1 MRKNWKWL
9 IVLVVVVAVMLRFTF
24 TSTPVAAHVVQKT
37 NVVAE
42 VMGTGTLEAR
52 IKTTLSPRI
61 QERLAEVLV
70 DQGDHVSAGQLLA
83 RLDDGE
89 LKRQVEVTEAGL
101 ASAKAT
107 EARVRVDEV
116 RAQAVAQ
123 QARQDHKRVSD
134 LVSTKISSQ
143 SELDKAIELLHVA
156 ESDLL
161 RTHAATLEA
170 QQQIN
175 LAAKNLAHQQE
186 RLTFTRILS
195 PYDGLVT
202 RRDRDAGGVV
212 VPGSSILQL
221 ISTNELWVSAWVDET
236 ASSGLAT
243 GQAARVA
250 FRSGPGKSHPGEVA
264 RLSRETDRETR
275 EFLVDVRVQELP
287 PNWTLGQRAE
297 VFIETGRKPDALV
310 VPQRFIQW
318 RAGKPGAFV
327 AAGGK
332 AAWRDVTIGLRGRE
346 TVEVTQGISAGET
359 VVAPTDPKQPPLK
372 PGQRV
377 AVK

>member
-9 IVLVVVVAVMLRFTF
+9 VVGVIVIVIIVRTKFA
-24 TSTPVAAHVVQKT
+24 STPVVGLVVQST

-70 DQGDHVSAGQLLA
+70 DQGDFVRADQLLA

-89 LKRQVEVTEAGL
+89 LKRQVEVSEAAL

-107 EARVRVDEV
+107 AARVRVDEA
-116 RAQAVAQ
+116 RAQAVQQQAQ
-123 QARQDHKRVSD
+123 QDYKRVAE
-134 LVSTKISSQ
+134 LLATQVSSQ
-143 SELDKAIELLHVA
+143 AEMDKAVEQSRVT
-156 ESDLL
+156 ESDLN
-161 RTHAATLEA
+161 RARAATVEA
-170 QQQIN
+170 EQQVN
-175 LAAKNLAHQQE
+175 LAEKNLAYQQE

-195 PYDGLVT
+195 PYAGLVT

-221 ISTNELWVSAWVDET
+221 ISTNELWISAWVDET
-236 ASSGLAT
+236 AAAGLAVN
-243 GQAARVA
+243 QPARVV
-250 FRSGPGKSHPGEVA
+250 FRSETEKSYPGDVA
-264 RLSRETDRETR
+264 RLGRETDRETR
-275 EFLVDVRVQELP
+275 EFLVDVRMQELP
-287 PNWTLGQRAE
+287 PNWTIGQRAE
-297 VFIETGRKPDALV
+297 VFIETGRKADALA
-310 VPQRFIQW
+310 VPPQFIHW
-318 RAGKPGAFV
+318 REGKPGVFV
-327 AAGGK
+327 NEGGK
-332 AAWRDVTIGLRGRE
+332 ATWRDVMLGLRGRDL
-346 TVEVTQGISAGET
+346 VEVTQGLASGEQ
-359 VVAPTDPKQPPLK
+359 VVAPSDPKQSPLK